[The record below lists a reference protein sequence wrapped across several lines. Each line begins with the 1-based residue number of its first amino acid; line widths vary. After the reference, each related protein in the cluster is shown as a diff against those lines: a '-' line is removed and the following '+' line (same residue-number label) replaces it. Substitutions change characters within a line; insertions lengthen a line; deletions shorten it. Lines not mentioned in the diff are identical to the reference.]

1 MQVQTLA
8 TIGRIILGLYFLAA
22 GAGKIF
28 NPAPPEQIAH
38 MVAYGIPWPELNFTL
53 AAACEATAGL
63 CFIIGLH
70 VRLVA
75 MLLAL
80 FTVGVSVL
88 LHAFWKEAGHEQFVQ
103 MIMFMKNF
111 ATAGGLLAFAGF
123 GAGPLA
129 LDRWFGVK
137 D

>member
-38 MVAYGIPWPELNFTL
+38 MVATFVPWPELKFTL

-63 CFIIGLH
+63 CFIIVLH

-75 MLLAL
+75 MLLGA
-80 FTVGVSVL
+80 FTASAPNGKIIARNSAVDRAVGPSRNNRSRGRSL
-88 LHAFWKEAGHEQFVQ
+88 LG
-103 MIMFMKNF
+103 
-111 ATAGGLLAFAGF
+111 
-123 GAGPLA
+123 
-129 LDRWFGVK
+129 RS
-137 D
+137 